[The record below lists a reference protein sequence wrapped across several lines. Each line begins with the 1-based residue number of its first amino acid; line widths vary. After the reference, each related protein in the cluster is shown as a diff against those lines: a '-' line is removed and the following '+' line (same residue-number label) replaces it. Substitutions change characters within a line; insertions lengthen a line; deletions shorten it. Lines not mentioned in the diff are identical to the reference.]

1 MARVYVFCEG
11 ERDRRFLRRLIREKK
26 GVTTSEIELRKLDD
40 LLRKERFEGVALI
53 KCGGYDRLLKQA
65 ARRSRDLA
73 NNPGVLPHAEIFVV
87 GDSDEVSKSRFK
99 EQLNDK
105 IQKLK
110 SSNPLLKVREEGNE
124 CVVLENLKEQ
134 GYAVRVFVLTVPDS
148 LEKQLADSIRRLH
161 YDEVKDSTDD
171 EVVHFHCNLRYRCDE
186 EKMLAEDVDVVGSLL
201 ESGWARRIV
210 DLLG

>member
-53 KCGGYDRLLKQA
+53 ECGRYDRLLKQA

-134 GYAVRVFVLTVPDS
+134 GYAVKVFVLTVPDS
-148 LEKQLADSIRRLH
+148 LEKQHADSIRRLH

-171 EVVHFHCNLRYRCDE
+171 EVVHFYCNLRYRCDE
-186 EKMLAEDVDVVGSLL
+186 EKMLAQGVDVVGSLL

>member
-11 ERDRRFLRRLIREKK
+11 KRDRRFLRRLIQEKK

-53 KCGGYDRLLKQA
+53 ECGGCDRLLKQA

-73 NNPGVLPHAEIFVV
+73 NNPGVLPHADIFVV
-87 GDSDEVSKSRFK
+87 GDSDKVSKSRFK
-99 EQLNDK
+99 EQLNPK

-124 CVVLENLKEQ
+124 CVMLENLKEQ
-134 GYAVRVFVLTVPDS
+134 GYAVKVFVLTVPDS
-148 LEKQLADSIRRLH
+148 LEKQLADSIRQLH
-161 YDEVKDSTDD
+161 YDEVKDLTDD
-171 EVVHFHCNLRYRCDE
+171 ETVRRYCNLRYRCDE

>member
-11 ERDRRFLRRLIREKK
+11 KRDRRFLRRLIQEKK

-53 KCGGYDRLLKQA
+53 ECGGCDRLLKQA

-73 NNPGVLPHAEIFVV
+73 NNPGVLPHADIFVV
-87 GDSDEVSKSRFK
+87 GDSDKVSKSRFK
-99 EQLNDK
+99 EQLNPK

-124 CVVLENLKEQ
+124 CVMLENLKEQ
-134 GYAVRVFVLTVPDS
+134 GYAVKVFVLTVPDS

-171 EVVHFHCNLRYRCDE
+171 ETVRRYCNLRYRCDE

>member
-1 MARVYVFCEG
+1 M
-11 ERDRRFLRRLIREKK
+11 RRLIREKK
-26 GVTTSEIELRKLDD
+26 GVTTSEIELRRLDD

-53 KCGGYDRLLKQA
+53 ECGGYDRLLKQA

-73 NNPGVLPHAEIFVV
+73 NNPGVLPHADIFVV

-148 LEKQLADSIRRLH
+148 LEKQLVDSIRRLH

-171 EVVHFHCNLRYRCDE
+171 EVVHFYCNLRYRCDE

-201 ESGWARRIV
+201 ESGWARNIV
-210 DLLG
+210 DLPG

>member
-26 GVTTSEIELRKLDD
+26 GVTTSEIELGKLDD

-53 KCGGYDRLLKQA
+53 ECGGYDRLLKQA

-73 NNPGVLPHAEIFVV
+73 NHPGVLPHADIFVV
-87 GDSDEVSKSRFK
+87 GDSDKVSKSRFK
-99 EQLNDK
+99 EQLNPK

-124 CVVLENLKEQ
+124 CVMLENLKEQ
-134 GYAVRVFVLTVPDS
+134 GYAVKVFVLTVPDS

-171 EVVHFHCNLRYRCDE
+171 EVVHFYCNLRYRCDE
-186 EKMLAEDVDVVGSLL
+186 EKMLAEDVDVVGPLL

>member
-1 MARVYVFCEG
+1 M
-11 ERDRRFLRRLIREKK
+11 
-26 GVTTSEIELRKLDD
+26 
-40 LLRKERFEGVALI
+40 
-53 KCGGYDRLLKQA
+53 LKQA

-171 EVVHFHCNLRYRCDE
+171 EVVHFYCNLRYRCDE

>member
-53 KCGGYDRLLKQA
+53 ECGGYDRLLKQA

-99 EQLNDK
+99 EQLKDK

-134 GYAVRVFVLTVPDS
+134 GYAVKVFVLTVPDS

-171 EVVHFHCNLRYRCDE
+171 EVVHFYCNLRYKCDE

>member
-53 KCGGYDRLLKQA
+53 ECGGYDRLLKQA

-99 EQLNDK
+99 GQLNDK

-171 EVVHFHCNLRYRCDE
+171 EVVHFYCNLRYRCDE

-201 ESGWARRIV
+201 ESGWARKIV

>member
-53 KCGGYDRLLKQA
+53 ECGGYDRLLKQA

-171 EVVHFHCNLRYRCDE
+171 EVVHFYCNLRYGCDE
-186 EKMLAEDVDVVGSLL
+186 EKMLAEDVDMVGSLL
-201 ESGWARRIV
+201 ESGWARKIV

>member
-53 KCGGYDRLLKQA
+53 ECGGYDRLLKQA

-73 NNPGVLPHAEIFVV
+73 NHPGVLPHADIFVV
-87 GDSDEVSKSRFK
+87 GDSDKVNKSKLMMRLDI
-99 EQLNDK
+99 E
-105 IQKLK
+105 IRKLRHR
-110 SSNPLLKVREEGNE
+110 NPLLNVREEGNE
-124 CVVLENLKEQ
+124 CVVLESLKEQ
-134 GYAVRVFVLTVPDS
+134 GYAVEVFVLTVPDS
-148 LEKQLADSIRRLH
+148 LEKQLADSIRRQ
-161 YDEVKDSTDD
+161 YFDEVKDLTDD
-171 EVVHFHCNLRYRCDE
+171 ETVRRYCNLRYRCDE
-186 EKMLAEDVDVVGSLL
+186 EKMLAEDVDVVGPLL

>member
-53 KCGGYDRLLKQA
+53 ECGGYDRLLKQA

-171 EVVHFHCNLRYRCDE
+171 EVVHFYCNLRYRCDE

-201 ESGWARRIV
+201 ESGWARKIV

>member
-53 KCGGYDRLLKQA
+53 ECGGYDRLLKQA

-73 NNPGVLPHAEIFVV
+73 NNPGVLPHADIFVV
-87 GDSDEVSKSRFK
+87 GDSDKVSKSRFK
-99 EQLNDK
+99 EQLNPK

-124 CVVLENLKEQ
+124 CVMLENLKEQ
-134 GYAVRVFVLTVPDS
+134 GYAVKVFVLTVPDS

-171 EVVHFHCNLRYRCDE
+171 ETVRRYCNLRYRCDE

-201 ESGWARRIV
+201 ESGWARKIV

>member
-1 MARVYVFCEG
+1 M
-11 ERDRRFLRRLIREKK
+11 
-26 GVTTSEIELRKLDD
+26 
-40 LLRKERFEGVALI
+40 
-53 KCGGYDRLLKQA
+53 LKQA

-73 NNPGVLPHAEIFVV
+73 NNPGVLPHADIFVV
-87 GDSDEVSKSRFK
+87 GDSDKVSKSRFK
-99 EQLNDK
+99 EQLNPK

-124 CVVLENLKEQ
+124 CVMLENLKEQ
-134 GYAVRVFVLTVPDS
+134 GYAVKVFVLTVPDS
-148 LEKQLADSIRRLH
+148 LEKQLADSIRRQ
-161 YDEVKDSTDD
+161 YSDEVRDSTDD
-171 EVVHFHCNLRYRCDE
+171 ETVRRYCNLRYRCDE

>member
-26 GVTTSEIELRKLDD
+26 GVTTSEIELRRLDD

-53 KCGGYDRLLKQA
+53 ECGGYDRLLKQA

-73 NNPGVLPHAEIFVV
+73 NHPGVLPHADIFVV
-87 GDSDEVSKSRFK
+87 GDSDKVNKSKLMMRLDI
-99 EQLNDK
+99 E
-105 IQKLK
+105 IRKLRHR
-110 SSNPLLKVREEGNE
+110 NPLLNVKEEGNE
-124 CVVLENLKEQ
+124 CVVLESLKEQ
-134 GYAVRVFVLTVPDS
+134 GYAVKVFVLTVPDS

-186 EKMLAEDVDVVGSLL
+186 EKMLAEYVDVVGSLL